1 MNKKGKNSDFK
12 ENKKYINYPFNVILN
27 IYINNIVASKKLNGR
42 NIEGERSS
50 YKQETYEDLSDKTD
64 IPIETIKNYASGKS
78 TPPINTKLGEYKKF
92 AEIFGVN
99 VSELLPE
106 NTEDKKRRLELL
118 KKMGIEEE
126 TYNILK
132 YKKQNALFG
141 GPIQNTYFDILND
154 IIYENDFLTKYE
166 NEIDTTISKLL
177 QDKNSDDTLKNMSY
191 KEFLAFLN
199 DKGVYELDDMKTN
212 IIRAFEK
219 QLDNFIKSKFA
230 K

>member
-12 ENKKYINYPFNVILN
+12 ENKKYSNYPFNMILN
-27 IYINNIVASKKLNGR
+27 IYINNRVASKKLNSK
-42 NIEGERSS
+42 NLEGERSS

-141 GPIQNTYFDILND
+141 GPFQNTYFDILND

-219 QLDNFIKSKFA
+219 QLDNFIKSKFDI
-230 K
+230 

>member
-1 MNKKGKNSDFK
+1 
-12 ENKKYINYPFNVILN
+12 
-27 IYINNIVASKKLNGR
+27 
-42 NIEGERSS
+42 
-50 YKQETYEDLSDKTD
+50 
-64 IPIETIKNYASGKS
+64 
-78 TPPINTKLGEYKKF
+78 
-92 AEIFGVN
+92 
-99 VSELLPE
+99 
-106 NTEDKKRRLELL
+106 
-118 KKMGIEEE
+118 MGIEEE

-141 GPIQNTYFDILND
+141 GPFQNTYFDILND